1 MRSFV
6 APVLVFATL
15 VTGWRVAPPAV
26 ARPVPARIAVVED
39 TTLRSALL
47 RRIAEE
53 PGATVGLAFRPVG
66 DGDGLDINGDAGFH
80 AASTMKVPVMLEVM
94 RRVDAGALS
103 LLQDVLLV
111 NRFASIADGSPFT
124 LDPVDDSDSSM
135 YERLGSRVSIR
146 ELTDRMI
153 TRSSNLATN
162 ALIALVDPVRV
173 SATASALGTR
183 GTHVL
188 RGVEDQKA
196 FDLGLVNTTTAADL
210 AALLVLIA
218 RDRAATPTSCALMR
232 EILLRQEFN
241 ERIPA
246 GVPPGTPV
254 AHKTGDITAVAH
266 DAAIVFPAGRPP
278 YVLVV
283 LTKGITDVHRAD
295 SLIADLSRLVWRA
308 MSPGAM
314 AP

>member
-1 MRSFV
+1 MHPFV
-6 APVLVFATL
+6 TPGLVFAAL
-15 VTGWRVAPPAV
+15 FAGWQLPPLPVAGL
-26 ARPVPARIAVVED
+26 ARSRILASTD
-39 TTLRSALL
+39 TTLRAALL

-53 PGATVGLAFRPVG
+53 PGATVGLAFRPLG
-66 DGDGLDINGDAGFH
+66 HGDGLDINGDAGFH
-80 AASTMKVPVMLEVM
+80 AASTMKVPVMIEVM

-103 LLQDVLLV
+103 LSQDVMLV

-124 LDPVDDSDSSM
+124 LDPADDSDSSM
-135 YERLGSRVSIR
+135 YERVGHRVSIR

-162 ALIALVDPVRV
+162 ALIAMVDPVRV

-183 GTHVL
+183 ATHVL

-196 FDLGLVNTTTAADL
+196 FDMGLVNTTTAADL
-210 AALLVLIA
+210 ATLLVAIA
-218 RDRAATPTSCALMR
+218 RDRAAAPGSCALMR

-254 AHKTGDITAVAH
+254 AHKTGEITAVAH
-266 DAAIVFPAGRPP
+266 DAAIVFPAGRAP

-283 LTKGITDVHRAD
+283 LTKGIADTHRAD

-308 MSPGAM
+308 TVPGVTAR
-314 AP
+314 